1 MFLKFFRFTPLV
13 LLLAATLCFVGA
25 YLSNRYGQVPEV
37 LLRAE
42 TSRLQNLVIDAQRV
56 AEREADEVA
65 EKLQARELNF
75 SSLVGLTTYPC
86 FVFRGDTLL
95 YWSDHATRPELANVG
110 QNFREKLVDMR
121 FGQYLTLRRVVGPH
135 IVLTYI
141 PLEKQYGISN
151 RYLRDGSEQALFR
164 GANLRLIVNNTDPR
178 LPKIF
183 SEEGNYLF
191 SIESSAPDP
200 ITGKYLPV
208 TLLLLGFGLYLA
220 GWLRLA
226 VYFFSSSH
234 VLAGVGAVVL
244 PLVALRAGLLFLGL
258 PFSLVELPL
267 FDPRLYA
274 ASWLSPSLGD
284 LLINACLFV
293 ALAYYALLLFR
304 RFGVVRRIRRIY
316 RLPLLILIG
325 AAAVLG
331 FYGLLQ
337 LLFSFYSNSFNN
349 SQLVLDITQSIQVSV
364 FKGMLCFAI
373 ILHTGSYLVGFYML
387 SQVFVAAVRPA
398 TRGVGIVLLGLST
411 LLFLPL
417 GLSLSFTSGT
427 LLGLTLLFFFVVR
440 LTGLRQVASVVPYHV
455 SLFIFLMLGVSSIVG
470 ALALYE
476 HFDRQLVLNK
486 QRIASNLLVDN
497 DLQGEYLL
505 AERSR
510 QMAADPLIQT
520 MLARPFANQDVVRQ
534 KIVKYYLRDYFDK
547 YEIAVTLFDPA
558 GRSLD
563 GNEETLTLNQL
574 RRRLLRTALSTDHP
588 NLYLIHN
595 SNSFSSRRYVAFV
608 PVTTSVGGTSTVLL
622 ELSLKKLTAYSVVPE
637 LLVDQKFFQPGLG
650 SELSYAGY
658 ENDRLVYKEGDF
670 DYVNHL
676 TPEQRQDPRLYS
688 IGLAVDGFHHLAV
701 RGAQQRTVVVTTATY
716 SFNDWLANF
725 SFLFLL
731 HTFFSL
737 LIIGGYMLFQGQY
750 FQVFRTT
757 FSTKIQLFLNFGI
770 LVPLLIVSIA
780 MASQVTSSYQ
790 RDLRRT
796 YERRGQTV
804 QENILKNRALL
815 ADSAGRAALIDL
827 AENVS
832 DLTETDLNLYGADGA
847 LQVSSQPLIFE
858 SGLLSTLMNPRAVA
872 ELAEKGQPQVLLTET
887 AGSLS
892 FNTLYLPLRA
902 VVRPGRPDVVVGYVG
917 IPFFDSEKELDNK
930 LIELISTILNIF
942 TVMFII
948 FLVLT
953 FVASRILTAPLKIIT
968 EKLKQTTL
976 TGQNEMLAYEA
987 ADEIGLLVREYNGM
1001 LLKLEESK
1009 QELATQ
1015 EKEAAWREMARQV
1028 AHEIKNPLTPM
1039 KLSLQYLQ
1047 KAIAERRPN
1056 TEELIGKISQTLI
1069 TQIDVLSD
1077 IATSFSTFTNLP
1089 AMRPERLDVAPIL
1102 RRCVRLHK
1110 GGVGEGSIRLRVP
1123 ADAKQGNYVVFADEN
1138 LLVRTFNNLLINALQ
1153 SVPEGREPII
1163 EVSMEQSGADRIKI
1177 CIADNGAGIPE
1188 EVQPKVFVPNFTT
1201 KTSGSGIGL
1210 AVARRGIESAGG
1222 QIWFETQE
1230 NVGTSFCIELPLAP
1244 H

>member
-1 MFLKFFRFTPLV
+1 MKLVRSSPLV
-13 LLLAATLCFVGA
+13 LLLAATLCFVAA

-42 TSRLQNLVIDAQRV
+42 TTRLQNLVIEAQRT

-65 EKLQARELNF
+65 ERLQGQALNF
-75 SSLVGLTTYPC
+75 NSLIGLTTYPC
-86 FVFRGDTLL
+86 FVFEGEKLL
-95 YWSDHATRPELANVG
+95 YWSDHTIRPEVANAG
-110 QNFREKLVDMR
+110 QDFREKLVDMR
-121 FGQYLTLRRVVGPH
+121 FGQYLVLRRSVGRH
-135 IVLTYI
+135 VILTYV
-141 PLEKQYGISN
+141 PLEKRYGISN
-151 RYLRDGSEQALFR
+151 RYLREGAEQALFR
-164 GANLRLIVNNTDPR
+164 GANVRLVVNNNPR
-178 LPKIF
+178 LPRLF
-183 SEEGNYLF
+183 SEEGDYLF

-200 ITGKYLPV
+200 VTGKYLPV
-208 TLLLLGFGLYLA
+208 AFLLLGFGLYLA
-220 GWLRLA
+220 GCLRLA
-226 VYFFSSSH
+226 IGLFSTGR
-234 VLAGVGAVVL
+234 VFAGVGSVVL
-244 PLVALRAGLLFLGL
+244 SLMAMRAALLFLGL
-258 PFSLVELPL
+258 PFSLVEVPL

-284 LLINACLFV
+284 LLINAFLFV

-304 RFGVVRRIRRIY
+304 RFGIVRRVRQIRRFY
-316 RLPLLILIG
+316 LLFIIG
-325 AAAVLG
+325 TAAVLS

-349 SQLVLDITQSIQVSV
+349 SQLVLDVTQSIDVSV
-364 FKGMLCFAI
+364 FKGLLCLAI

-387 SQVFVAAVRPA
+387 SQLFIAAVRPA
-398 TRGVGIVLLGLST
+398 TRSAGIILLGLAT
-411 LLFLPL
+411 LTILPL
-417 GLSLSFTSGT
+417 GLAFGLTNGILF
-427 LLGLTLLFFFVVR
+427 GLTLLFFFIVR
-440 LTGLRQVASVVPYHV
+440 LTGLRQVASVVPYQV
-455 SLFIFLMLGVSSIVG
+455 YLFIFLMLGVSSVVG

-476 HFDRQLVLNK
+476 HFDRQLVINK

-547 YEIAVTLFDPA
+547 YEIVVTLFDPA

-563 GNEETLTLNQL
+563 GNEETLNLPQL

-588 NLYLIHN
+588 DLYLIHN

-608 PVTTSVGGTSTVLL
+608 PVVTSTGGTSTVLL

-650 SELSYAGY
+650 SDLSYAGY
-658 ENDRLVYKEGDF
+658 ENGRLVYKEGDF
-670 DYVNHL
+670 DYVNQL
-676 TPEQRQDPRLYS
+676 TPAQRQDPRLFS
-688 IGLAVDGFHHLAV
+688 IGLSVEGFHHLAV
-701 RGAQQRTVVVTTATY
+701 RGAQRRMVVVTTATY
-716 SFNDWLANF
+716 AFNDWLANF

-737 LIIGGYMLFQGQY
+737 LVIGGYMLARGQY

-780 MASQVTSSYQ
+780 TASQVTSSYQ

-796 YERRGQTV
+796 YERRGKTV
-804 QENILKNRALL
+804 QENLLKNRALL
-815 ADSAGRAALIDL
+815 ADSSGRAALIDL

-832 DLTETDLNLYGADGA
+832 DLTETDLNLYGADGS

-858 SGLLSTLMNPRAVA
+858 SGLLSTLMHPRAVA

-948 FLVLT
+948 FLVLA

-976 TGQNEMLAYEA
+976 TGQNEMLAYESS
-987 ADEIGLLVREYNGM
+987 DEIGLLVREYNAM

-1089 AMRPERLDVAPIL
+1089 AMRPERLDVVPIL
-1102 RRCVRLHK
+1102 RRCVSLHK
-1110 GGVGEGSIRLRVP
+1110 GGVGEGSIRLKVP
-1123 ADAKQGNYVVFADEN
+1123 ADAKNGRYIVFADEN

-1153 SVPEGREPII
+1153 SVPEGRKPQINASLEPR
-1163 EVSMEQSGADRIKI
+1163 GTDRIVI
-1177 CIADNGAGIPE
+1177 CIADNGAGISE
-1188 EVQPKVFVPNFTT
+1188 EVQAKVFVPNFTT

-1222 QIWFETQE
+1222 QIWFETEE
-1230 NVGTSFCIELPLAP
+1230 NVGTRFCIELPLAP
-1244 H
+1244 E